1 LALWRQGGGQAQE
14 FAAMEMLARYLEK
27 AAALERMADEE
38 NDAKLK
44 ADSLALADAY
54 RKAAAHRAEHLNL
67 PNPPKSNQ

>member
-1 LALWRQGGGQAQE
+1 MASRWRPSSGIT
-14 FAAMEMLARYLEK
+14 AMEMLARYLEK

-44 ADSLALADAY
+44 TDLLALADAY
-54 RKAAAHRAEHLNL
+54 RKAAAYRAEHLYL